1 MVLLGEPCRKHHRFS
16 DVLTYLNI
24 IWQFCKVSIQ
34 NVWNISYGY
43 NCKFFK
49 RWRWKNILFLSL
61 DIIWMK
67 WYNYVYWARR
77 LFILSCVSAENCRA
91 SASEREWWCRSVDKH
106 RWTCVHRVW
115 APTNPA
121 KRDWASCNRD
131 KACCFRTNAAPE
143 PPLDQSRSYCCCT
156 WAQLS
161 VSWRTT
167 TVIPWKWKKDR
178 HILWRSSAVLQLAV
192 SRRFS
197 SKNRQCVIV
206 AIKNNYHIQLFI
218 FFICL
223 FFRFDFKDAI
233 KYTAMLSK
241 CLHFLWK
248 PFFPRSDTCPTQ
260 VGDMDPRPVTWPN
273 LSDLIGWGQKIS
285 PTSW

>member
-16 DVLTYLNI
+16 YVLTYLNRPI
-24 IWQFCKVSIQ
+24 IWQFWKISIR

-43 NCKFFK
+43 NCKFIK

-61 DIIWMK
+61 DITWMK
-67 WYNYVYWARR
+67 WYTYVYWARR

-91 SASEREWWCRSVDKH
+91 SASEREWWCRSADKH

-115 APTNPA
+115 APTNTA
-121 KRDWASCNRD
+121 KRDWASYNCD
-131 KACCFRTNAAPE
+131 KACCFRTNAATE
-143 PPLDQSRSYCCCT
+143 PPLDQSRSYCCRT

-167 TVIPWKWKKDR
+167 AVIPWKWKKNR
-178 HILWRSSAVLQLAV
+178 HILWRSSAVLKLAV

-206 AIKNNYHIQLFI
+206 ALRLTLI
-218 FFICL
+218 FFLRKHNIYLLCPLLSCL
-223 FFRFDFKDAI
+223 DTEVAQVVEILPRGRQGPV
-233 KYTAMLSK
+233 
-241 CLHFLWK
+241 FL
-248 PFFPRSDTCPTQ
+248 
-260 VGDMDPRPVTWPN
+260 
-273 LSDLIGWGQKIS
+273 IS
-285 PTSW
+285 PRHICTGELGQHWFR

>member
-1 MVLLGEPCRKHHRFS
+1 MIDAIYICIYMVLLGEPCRKHHRFS
-16 DVLTYLNI
+16 YVLTYLNI
-24 IWQFCKVSIQ
+24 IWQFWKISIR

-43 NCKFFK
+43 NCKFIK

-91 SASEREWWCRSVDKH
+91 SASEREWWCRSADKH

-115 APTNPA
+115 APTNAA

-131 KACCFRTNAAPE
+131 KACCFRTNAATE
-143 PPLDQSRSYCCCT
+143 PPLDQSRSYCCRT

-161 VSWRTT
+161 VSLRTT
-167 TVIPWKWKKDR
+167 AVIPWKWKKNR
-178 HILWRSSAVLQLAV
+178 HILWRSSAVLKLAV

-206 AIKNNYHIQLFI
+206 AL
-218 FFICL
+218 
-223 FFRFDFKDAI
+223 A
-233 KYTAMLSK
+233 
-241 CLHFLWK
+241 
-248 PFFPRSDTCPTQ
+248 FPVKLTSGECHRSIL
-260 VGDMDPRPVTWPN
+260 M
-273 LSDLIGWGQKIS
+273 IS
-285 PTSW
+285 QQWLR